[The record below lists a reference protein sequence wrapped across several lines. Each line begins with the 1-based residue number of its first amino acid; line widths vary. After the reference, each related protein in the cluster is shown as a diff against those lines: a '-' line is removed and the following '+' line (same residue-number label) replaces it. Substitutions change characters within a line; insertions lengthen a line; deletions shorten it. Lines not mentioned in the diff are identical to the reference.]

1 MAKICVI
8 CTDKIGALT
17 GKIKLSD
24 GNYVCKKCFSRAGL
38 LQVSQMFKWYNLYR
52 QNKLKQNFLQ
62 TLRIYLLKIFRKI
75 D

>member
-24 GNYVCKKCFSRAGL
+24 GNYVCKKCFS
-38 LQVSQMFKWYNLYR
+38 
-52 QNKLKQNFLQ
+52 
-62 TLRIYLLKIFRKI
+62 
-75 D
+75 

>member
-24 GNYVCKKCFSRAGL
+24 GNYVCKKCFSRAGFT
-38 LQVSQMFKWYNLYR
+38 SS
-52 QNKLKQNFLQ
+52 
-62 TLRIYLLKIFRKI
+62 IA
-75 D
+75 

>member
-24 GNYVCKKCFSRAGL
+24 GNYVFSF
-38 LQVSQMFKWYNLYR
+38 V
-52 QNKLKQNFLQ
+52 KLS
-62 TLRIYLLKIFRKI
+62 
-75 D
+75 